1 MSHLAVAGVTAM
13 SLLISLADAAQVRMI
28 GTTTADGPLARDVM
42 RQVMLIAGAQLDCTD
57 VELIEPEILPSYKP
71 SRVEAEG
78 SAKTTYE
85 RWTITLCGK
94 REGFLVALWPSSV
107 GGTMFRVQYPFR

>member
-1 MSHLAVAGVTAM
+1 MRFLALTGFAAM
-13 SLLISLADAAQVRMI
+13 SLLASSAYAAQVRMV
-28 GTTTADGPLARDVM
+28 GTTTADGVLARDVM
-42 RQVMLIAGAQLDCTD
+42 RHVMLIADVQLDCTD
-57 VELIEPEILPSYKP
+57 VQLIEPKVLPSYKP

-94 REGFLVALWPSSV
+94 KERFLVALWPSSV